1 MAPGPRV
8 TGPSAAGP
16 HKLKQKRELA
26 NDAAGGGTFS
36 RVYKSLFSLS
46 TLLLWEGPV
55 FVFSSFP
62 PVSSAPVI
70 KAEVKSSKEEKRRMF
85 FHIVLE
91 RNMQLHPRFF
101 GRNLRENIVSK
112 LMKDVEGTCRHVSF
126 QHYAFFSWFSF
137 NLSTAIGV
145 EPKLGFFLYYY

>member
-36 RVYKSLFSLS
+36 RVYKSLLSVDAPTLRRTSLC
-46 TLLLWEGPV
+46 LLQL
-55 FVFSSFP
+55 SSGQL
-62 PVSSAPVI
+62 SSAPVI

-126 QHYAFFSWFSF
+126 QHYAFFS
-137 NLSTAIGV
+137 
-145 EPKLGFFLYYY
+145 